1 MPAERMAEMDERL
14 EQLEAAVVRLEQTVS
29 RGFSE
34 LTKRM
39 DGFGARMD
47 GFDARMDRFAARM
60 DDFDARMDGFDAR
73 MDRFD
78 LRLEDMNTRI
88 DVTAESLRGDMAR
101 IVELLDGVTAH
112 WDRTI
117 ANMRKEPDAD
127 RRLMYSTLKDH
138 RSSLATLEDIVGSRS
153 RRPESYA
160 SDRITGDGCRDAFIP
175 DRGTGHLRH
184 RPGRGPLSRTGVGGV
199 HR

>member
-1 MPAERMAEMDERL
+1 MPVERVMEQDERL
-14 EQLEAAVVRLEQTVS
+14 GKLEAAVVRLEQTVS

-39 DGFGARMD
+39 DGF
-47 GFDARMDRFAARM
+47 DARMDS
-60 DDFDARMDGFDAR
+60 FDAR

-78 LRLEDMNTRI
+78 VRLEDMNNKI

-101 IVELLDGVTAH
+101 LVELLGGVTAH

-117 ANMRKEPDAD
+117 ASMRKEHDAD

-138 RSSLATLEDIVGSRS
+138 RSRLASLEEIVGSA
-153 RRPESYA
+153 E
-160 SDRITGDGCRDAFIP
+160 
-175 DRGTGHLRH
+175 
-184 RPGRGPLSRTGVGGV
+184 
-199 HR
+199 

>member
-1 MPAERMAEMDERL
+1 MDERL

-47 GFDARMDRFAARM
+47 GFDARMDGFDARMDHFAARM
-60 DDFDARMDGFDAR
+60 DGFDARLDGLDAR

-101 IVELLDGVTAH
+101 IVELLEGVSAH

-117 ANMRKEPDAD
+117 ANMRKEHDAD

-138 RSSLATLEDIVGSRS
+138 RSRLATLEDIVGSR
-153 RRPESYA
+153 E
-160 SDRITGDGCRDAFIP
+160 
-175 DRGTGHLRH
+175 
-184 RPGRGPLSRTGVGGV
+184 
-199 HR
+199 